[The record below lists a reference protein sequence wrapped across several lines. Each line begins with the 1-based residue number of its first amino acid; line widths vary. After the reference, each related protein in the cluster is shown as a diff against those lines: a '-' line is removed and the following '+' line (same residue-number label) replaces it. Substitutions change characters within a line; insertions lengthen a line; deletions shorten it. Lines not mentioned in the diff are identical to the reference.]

1 MKHASELKIPVQID
15 TNTVS
20 VGKSN
25 KAADILFVR
34 LLKEHQ
40 TDVKGGENKGRKLAG
55 KNIVLAAEVLG
66 QTGIESA
73 EFTLPSI
80 GDGES
85 CAVIVQSADAAN
97 VGPILGAAKC

>member
-1 MKHASELKIPVQID
+1 MYKRQ
-15 TNTVS
+15 NTVS

-34 LLKEHQ
+34 LLKQHQ
-40 TDVKGGENKGRKLAG
+40 TDVKGGENKGLKLAG

-85 CAVIVQSADAAN
+85 CAVIIQSLDNAN
-97 VGPILGAAKC
+97 VGPILGAAKCG